1 MISAI
6 SVISKSHFCHIELAI
21 QELSADDLVM
31 MITIERSQKV
41 VTT

>member
-6 SVISKSHFCHIELAI
+6 SVISESHFCHIELAI
-21 QELSADDLVM
+21 QELSADDLDKM
-31 MITIERSQKV
+31 TIERSQKV